1 MITFRINDMRFE
13 YHSPNIVPFP
23 EFVLDA
29 CDLAHDWTY
38 PIEEEISNLLRV
50 AMESDEFVVEG
61 EANASSTR

>member
-1 MITFRINDMRFE
+1 MRFE

-29 CDLAHDWTY
+29 CDLVHDWTY

-50 AMESDEFVVEG
+50 AMESDEFVVEEG
-61 EANASSTR
+61 